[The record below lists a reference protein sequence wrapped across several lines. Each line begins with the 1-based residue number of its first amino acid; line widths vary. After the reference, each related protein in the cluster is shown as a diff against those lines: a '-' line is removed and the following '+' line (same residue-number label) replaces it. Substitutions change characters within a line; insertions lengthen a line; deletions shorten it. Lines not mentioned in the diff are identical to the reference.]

1 MSDDVRHALFR
12 SQMRLP
18 MGCFTAINA
27 VSSLEIQNDVIFNSD
42 FRFVGGTKFQVYAFR
57 SDFSCQL
64 IVLLYERK

>member
-1 MSDDVRHALFR
+1 
-12 SQMRLP
+12 MRLP